1 MKKLNIIIIFMLT
14 FFTNGYAQKK
24 VSSVDELLEYVAT
37 KSITLQKDNI
47 KLDQAKKAKLAA
59 ILSVI
64 EPVGNNTMTFVNNT
78 KLPVSVFPAEVLGGT
93 PGTFTEVQTGVQY
106 TNTIN
111 QNFELKI
118 FNLQGWENLKLS
130 KINIELNENNNLLSL
145 KTLQENIVINY
156 YNIVT
161 LQEQLKSTRIN
172 EAVAD
177 SLFKVSESK
186 YKQGLVRQQDVNDTK
201 VNYINT
207 KENANQ
213 MEFLIKNY
221 ILSLKILCDIPDDE
235 ELLIENKSTN
245 EDFFPSV
252 NVAENSLLVSN
263 SVLNE
268 MYAKSN
274 FKALKKENLPTLSL
288 IGSQSWQLFNQEFK
302 VFDGSWIN
310 SQYVGFKIAIP
321 LPTSKSVANT
331 SKAKFDYEFAK
342 KSTEQAKIKSKLDY
356 EKLMVDYDK
365 TISQYTSNKEIFD
378 LRKETY
384 FKNKNLYRE
393 GLIGIDQ
400 TLNSYNAMV
409 SADYNRIASKVSL
422 KLQQAKID
430 INNKIN

>member
-1 MKKLNIIIIFMLT
+1 MLK
-14 FFTNGYAQKK
+14 FFTNGYTQKK
-24 VSSVDELLEYVAT
+24 VSSVEELLEYVAT

-59 ILSVI
+59 VLSVI

-130 KINIELNENNNLLSL
+130 KINIELSENNNLLSL

-186 YKQGLVRQQDVNDTK
+186 YKQGIVRQQDVNDTK

-213 MEFLIKNY
+213 MEFLLKNY
-221 ILSLKILCDIPDDE
+221 ILSLKILCDISDDE
-235 ELLIENKSTN
+235 ELLIEDKSTN
-245 EDFFPSV
+245 ENFFPTV

-331 SKAKFDYEFAK
+331 SKAKFDYELAK

-356 EKLMVDYDK
+356 EKLIVDYDK
-365 TISQYTSNKEIFD
+365 TISQYTSNKEIYD

-384 FKNKNLYRE
+384 FKNKNLYRD

-409 SADYNRIASKVSL
+409 NADYNRIASKVSL

>member
-1 MKKLNIIIIFMLT
+1 MLI
-14 FFTNGYAQKK
+14 FFTNGYTQKK
-24 VSSVDELLEYVAT
+24 VSSVEELLEYVAT

-59 ILSVI
+59 VLSVI

-130 KINIELNENNNLLSL
+130 KINIELSENNNLLSL

-186 YKQGLVRQQDVNDTK
+186 YKQGIVRQQDVNDTK

-213 MEFLIKNY
+213 MEFLLKNY
-221 ILSLKILCDIPDDE
+221 ILSLKILCDISDDE
-235 ELLIENKSTN
+235 ELLIEDKSTN
-245 EDFFPSV
+245 ENFFPTV

-331 SKAKFDYEFAK
+331 SKAKFDYELAK

-356 EKLMVDYDK
+356 EKLIVDYDK
-365 TISQYTSNKEIFD
+365 TISQYTSNKEIYD

-384 FKNKNLYRE
+384 FKNKNLYRD
-393 GLIGIDQ
+393 GLIDIDQ

-409 SADYNRIASKVSL
+409 NADYNRIASKVSL

>member
-1 MKKLNIIIIFMLT
+1 
-14 FFTNGYAQKK
+14 
-24 VSSVDELLEYVAT
+24 
-37 KSITLQKDNI
+37 
-47 KLDQAKKAKLAA
+47 
-59 ILSVI
+59 VI

-130 KINIELNENNNLLSL
+130 KINIELSENNNLLSL

-186 YKQGLVRQQDVNDTK
+186 YKQGIVRQQDVNDTK

-213 MEFLIKNY
+213 MEFLLKNY
-221 ILSLKILCDIPDDE
+221 ILSLKILCDISDDE
-235 ELLIENKSTN
+235 ELLIEDKSTN
-245 EDFFPSV
+245 ENFFPTV

-331 SKAKFDYEFAK
+331 SKAKFDYELAK

-356 EKLMVDYDK
+356 EKLIVDYDK
-365 TISQYTSNKEIFD
+365 TISQYTSNKEIYD

-384 FKNKNLYRE
+384 FKNKNLYRD

-409 SADYNRIASKVSL
+409 NADYNRIASKVSL

>member
-1 MKKLNIIIIFMLT
+1 MLI
-14 FFTNGYAQKK
+14 FFTNGYTQKK
-24 VSSVDELLEYVAT
+24 VSSVEELLEYVAT

-59 ILSVI
+59 VLSVI

-130 KINIELNENNNLLSL
+130 KINIELSENNNLLSL

-186 YKQGLVRQQDVNDTK
+186 YKQGIVRQQDVNDTK

-213 MEFLIKNY
+213 MEFLLKNY
-221 ILSLKILCDIPDDE
+221 ILSLKILCDISDDE
-235 ELLIENKSTN
+235 ELLIEDKSTN
-245 EDFFPSV
+245 ENFFPTV

-331 SKAKFDYEFAK
+331 SKAKFDYELAK

-356 EKLMVDYDK
+356 EKLIVDYDK
-365 TISQYTSNKEIFD
+365 TISQYTSNKEIYD

-384 FKNKNLYRE
+384 FKNKNLYRD

-409 SADYNRIASKVSL
+409 NADYNRIASKVSL